1 MNIIYIMNTEFYT
14 QLLPFFAYDG
24 RGSQFVNLN
33 YKGIDYQS
41 SINNSKYPDTIRGE
55 PLFQLMISENYN
67 TIVANQQSNDIHYEF
82 TDFIIRTAIAHR
94 NIDVPTSAN
103 KNIIVNKYKFNQ
115 TLLNNNNIFYKNIL
129 NKIVGFLSYIVTFFD
144 THSKSVLYT
153 DDAQK
158 IFSDLIELNG
168 GVPTI
173 FKEVTLELIKNGYV
187 FGQQPYIIAND
198 ITFYKNRI
206 IPALSNAII
215 LTIKNLYLEN
225 KNIIVTDLENQ
236 TIFNRVK
243 NILVENLTTEIN
255 KALDNLQSPAL
266 NTLFNPHVTADKVKD
281 VFNNVYTVW
290 GSLENDIRKFYISFL
305 MLMNKG
311 PGGNWLILN
320 NFDKFGKNYNDYRI
334 NFKKS
339 KLNKNRTIFSETLP
353 FLPSVTEKLW
363 FTDSN
368 NKVKSIDLSKLSDD
382 DKKSLLKIV
391 YDGIYNTGKYFDL
404 NVNGKLTTFEINPV
418 ITTPKARFDLKYEKF
433 IGNIIKNYMKFQTV
447 PIDYRDDFDD
457 LYVDLTTNLVFN
469 KDTIGLYQMVNGSK
483 VYQDDAKLQTD
494 LTSNCYGTY
503 LKDDNDCPIVFKCI
517 LNNNPQNLVRC
528 LDSLREETLFDVA
541 RSDIN
546 NINPKIMRNIIKT
559 FGFSVR
565 RETDGIYR
573 PQTFNEWMNSTN
585 ISGSIKTLVQT
596 NKKLGIYLG
605 EILNIIRKN
614 PIILDENVAE
624 QQKDYSNMNL
634 NVFSQ
639 PMILERPTLSQNVY
653 RDLLTRTNIPNK
665 IKIPFFVNLGNVGF
679 QSGGS
684 HDSISKEQSER
695 IADKLKRT
703 FNSLFQE
710 LVSAGKE
717 LKDEDKMRI
726 ENAIDTYSKLEIQIN
741 RLYEEIQMYAN
752 MHKMMLDTNVVEQT
766 DIGEIHDFNNNKQKI
781 NDAYKKIQN
790 KINKNMI
797 TQQTVLNALY
807 YAQLP
812 MIQMLGF

>member
-1 MNIIYIMNTEFYT
+1 MNTDFYK
-14 QLLPFFAYDG
+14 QLMPFFGYDG

-33 YKGIDYQS
+33 YKGIDFES
-41 SINNSKYPDTIRGE
+41 SVNNAKYPDTIRGE

-67 TIVANQQSNDIHYEF
+67 NIGASQQSNDIHHEF

-103 KNIIVNKYKFNQ
+103 KNIIVNKYKYNQ
-115 TLLNNNNIFYKNIL
+115 SLLNNNDTFYTNVL
-129 NKIVGFLSYIVTFFD
+129 NKIVGFLSYIVPFFGIKGK
-144 THSKSVLYT
+144 TVLDT

-158 IFSDLIELNG
+158 IFSDLVELNG
-168 GVPTI
+168 GVPQM
-173 FKEVTLELIKNGYV
+173 FKDVTLEIIKNAYV
-187 FGQQPYIIAND
+187 FGQQPYILANNTD
-198 ITFYKNRI
+198 FYKNHI
-206 IPALSNAII
+206 IPALSNSII

-225 KNIIVTDLENQ
+225 KNKNKNIKVTDLKNK
-236 TIFNRVK
+236 TIFNRAK
-243 NILVENLTTEIN
+243 TILIENLTSETN
-255 KALDNLQSPAL
+255 KALDNLQNPSL
-266 NTLFNPHVTADKVKD
+266 NTLFNPPVTADKVKD
-281 VFNNVYTVW
+281 VFDNVYKSW
-290 GSLENDIRKFYISFL
+290 GSLENDIRKFYISYL
-305 MLMNKG
+305 ILMNKG

-320 NFDKFGKNYNDYRI
+320 SFDKFGKNNDDYRI

-353 FLPSVTEKLW
+353 FLPSITEKLW
-363 FTDSN
+363 FTDDN
-368 NKVKSIDLSKLSDD
+368 NKVISIDLSKLSDS
-382 DKKSLLKIV
+382 DKKSLLKII
-391 YDGIYNTGKYFDL
+391 YDGVYNTGKYFDL
-404 NVNGKLTTFEINPV
+404 NINGKLKTFEINP
-418 ITTPKARFDLKYEKF
+418 TMAPPKARFDLNYQKF
-433 IGNIIKNYMKFQTV
+433 IANIIKNYMKFQTV
-447 PIDYRDDFDD
+447 PIDHRDDFDD

-469 KDTIGLYQMVNGSK
+469 KDTTGLYQMVNGSK
-483 VYQDDAKLQTD
+483 VYYDDARLQTD

-503 LKDDNDCPIVFKCI
+503 LKDQNDCPIVFKCI
-517 LNNNPQNLVRC
+517 LNNNPENLVRC

-541 RSDIN
+541 KSDIN

-573 PQTFNEWMNSTN
+573 PQSFNEWINSST
-585 ISGSIKTLVQT
+585 IPSSIKNLVQT
-596 NKKLGIYLG
+596 NKKLAIYLG

-624 QQKDYSNMNL
+624 QQKDYSRMNL

-665 IKIPFFVNLGNVGF
+665 LEMPFFINLGNVGF

-684 HDSISKEQSER
+684 HDLISKEKSER
-695 IADKLKRT
+695 IADRLKRL

-717 LKDEDKMRI
+717 LKDEDKIRI
-726 ENAIDTYSKLEIQIN
+726 ENAIDTYSKLEIQLN

-766 DIGEIHDFNNNKQKI
+766 DIGEIHDFNSNRQKI
-781 NDAYKKIQN
+781 NDAYNKIQN

-807 YAQLP
+807 YAQIP
-812 MIQMLGF
+812 MIRMLGF